1 MCICM
6 DFMRKWAYRREHLL
20 SDEVERVHELCLS
33 EEAEDTDAAEDVG
46 AAVRVLRQN
55 VE

>member
-1 MCICM
+1 M
-6 DFMRKWAYRREHLL
+6 DFTRKWAYRREHLL

-46 AAVRVLRQN
+46 AAVGVLRQN
-55 VE
+55 VG